1 MAPLT
6 FSTVDISKSTLTT
19 NPYNI
24 CLLRIRLYLQW
35 LQCWALTFWALTLS
49 AYNYDIV
56 IKSGRQ
62 NANVNV
68 LSPLPLANSLS
79 NVPLPEETV
88 LLLENLQL
96 SPVTTAQIKGWT
108 NRNPVLSKVRDVVL
122 QG

>member
-35 LQCWALTFWALTLS
+35 LQRWELTFWALTLS

-68 LSPLPLANSLS
+68 LSPLSLANSQS

-96 SPVTTAQIKGWT
+96 SPVITAQIKGWT
-108 NRNPVLSKVRDVVL
+108 NRDPVLSKVQDVAL